1 MEGIFNTILLFAGSF
16 AFFVPLILKYTLII
30 SLSTILSISIYYY
43 KRSWRRYIVIPGFTC
58 ILIFVIITIYV
69 ESNPDRILHYSGYKE
84 YPINRFLWT
93 YGLFGMTY
101 FWVTYFISKYNS
113 AKFIE
118 KHKRP
123 HSSSC

>member
-1 MEGIFNTILLFAGSF
+1 MEEIFDFILSFAGSF
-16 AFFVPLILKYTLII
+16 SLFAPLIFKYTLII
-30 SLSTILSISIYYY
+30 SLSTILSIYIYYY
-43 KRSWRRYIVIPGFTC
+43 KRSWGRNIVISGFTC

-101 FWVTYFISKYNS
+101 FWVKYFISKYNS

-118 KHKRP
+118 KIK
-123 HSSSC
+123 SWMKK